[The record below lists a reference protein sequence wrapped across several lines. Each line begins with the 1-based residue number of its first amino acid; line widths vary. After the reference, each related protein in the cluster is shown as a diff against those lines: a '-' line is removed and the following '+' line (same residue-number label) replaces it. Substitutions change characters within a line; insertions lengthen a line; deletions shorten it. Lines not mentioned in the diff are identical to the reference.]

1 MTDRVLSTGSRLL
14 HARADRS
21 IVDSMQALLR
31 RDLVLARGVCEG
43 DAAVNELRYEIEE
56 TVLNLI
62 ALQHPVAG
70 DLRELIALN
79 SIASNLERIAD
90 HAEGIA
96 RIAIFLEDNPFAAT
110 EPDLWRM
117 SDLVREMLRNAT
129 RSFIDRDEA
138 LARATC
144 DQDEP
149 WSTTS
154 TPSCTA
160 TSSPASAASTAT
172 RPRSTPSPT
181 CSGAATTS
189 SASATAPP
197 TSANAPSSSSPAAS
211 KRSTSPSTNRLT
223 RRQDHVPP
231 PPPIPSP
238 PAERGEMSRSDRGGL
253 PRSRG

>member
-1 MTDRVLSTGSRLL
+1 MARAAYTNDRQGALDRLRLL

-62 ALQHPVAG
+62 ALQQPVAG

-96 RIAIFLEDNPFAAT
+96 RIAIFLEDNPVAAT

-138 LARATC
+138 LARARPAIRTTR
-144 DQDEP
+144 
-149 WSTTS
+149 STTS

-160 TSSPASAASTAT
+160 T
-172 RPRSTPSPT
+172 
-181 CSGAATTS
+181 
-189 SASATAPP
+189 
-197 TSANAPSSSSPAAS
+197 
-211 KRSTSPSTNRLT
+211 
-223 RRQDHVPP
+223 
-231 PPPIPSP
+231 
-238 PAERGEMSRSDRGGL
+238 
-253 PRSRG
+253 

>member
-1 MTDRVLSTGSRLL
+1 MARTAYTTDRQGALDRLRLL

-62 ALQHPVAG
+62 ALQQPVAG

-96 RIAIFLEDNPFAAT
+96 RIAIFLEDNPVAAT

-144 DQDEP
+144 DQDDQVDDLYTELHRNLIARLSGLDSEP
-149 WSTTS
+149 AVFDAVTHVLWCSHNLERIGDR
-154 TPSCTA
+154 A
-160 TSSPASAASTAT
+160 TNICERAIFLVTG
-172 RPRSTPSPT
+172 RFEEI
-181 CSGAATTS
+181 
-189 SASATAPP
+189 
-197 TSANAPSSSSPAAS
+197 NVS
-211 KRSTSPSTNRLT
+211 KY
-223 RRQDHVPP
+223 
-231 PPPIPSP
+231 
-238 PAERGEMSRSDRGGL
+238 
-253 PRSRG
+253 